1 MPGVPRE
8 GPPPHTHTP
17 WDFYLQKKKKNV
29 AALKKKKN
37 RFFFLLALFLMAH
50 KPLMRAGE
58 QADFWGAGSLAPWLV
73 VSRQAGAAEIPPS
86 RLPRTPAG
94 STIRVHDQGPRPRGS
109 SFLSFLTTSA
119 AWLRQQ
125 QKHRRRSCNQQP
137 GAIFVRQGSLAT
149 FLFPSLSSSPFH
161 TFRPLRTLSFA

>member
-8 GPPPHTHTP
+8 GPPHTHTVGLL
-17 WDFYLQKKKKNV
+17 FAKEEKECGRI
-29 AALKKKKN
+29 KKKN

-94 STIRVHDQGPRPRGS
+94 PVIRVHDQGPRPRGS